1 MAVAAWAYWNVAF
14 WFLDDEYVLRVRGGA
29 RATRGIRN
37 GVVTRLRKWPNCFA
51 RNGDSQTTK
60 PAGDE
65 VNPPPGA
72 DTNGTGLWRFCRN
85 WTRSK
90 RTTHRPPDSAPPPPP
105 PHVIVWLAVVG
116 QAPEVVYV
124 TVYVPGT
131 DVVKLIVPVEA
142 FANTNPNGDALNV
155 PPNWAMEGEG
165 FAPPKQYA
173 AAEYANVELP
183 AAVKITVCMVDEGQ
197 EPPNEYC
204 TKYEP
209 VGSTRG

>member
-1 MAVAAWAYWNVAF
+1 M
-14 WFLDDEYVLRVRGGA
+14 
-29 RATRGIRN
+29 
-37 GVVTRLRKWPNCFA
+37 
-51 RNGDSQTTK
+51 
-60 PAGDE
+60 
-65 VNPPPGA
+65 
-72 DTNGTGLWRFCRN
+72 
-85 WTRSK
+85 
-90 RTTHRPPDSAPPPPP
+90 
-105 PHVIVWLAVVG
+105 
-116 QAPEVVYV
+116 
-124 TVYVPGT
+124 

-209 VGSTRG
+209 GWLNARLISPVDVLAKTNPGFCTEK